1 MTENPEKLPER
12 AALTPNAQRLLSLV
26 QELHLVPENQR
37 AKVARE
43 ILARPENVDL
53 DVYTTS
59 LELKKK
65 GT

>member
-43 ILARPENVDL
+43 ILARPESI
-53 DVYTTS
+53 TTCVFIV
-59 LELKKK
+59 
-65 GT
+65 